1 MSEHCKGY
9 EDWLF
14 SRRTIL
20 RAGAIGTV
28 GWLTSPQTA
37 LANLAFQ
44 KGASGRDV
52 LVVVFLRGGADGLNI
67 VVPYTDDDYHRAR
80 PTLGLKAPNQG
91 NAGDRVIDLDGHFGF
106 HPVMKPLM
114 PLFEDRKL
122 AIAHAV
128 GSQDG
133 TRSHFEA
140 MLAMER
146 GLARMGPGA
155 QNGWLAR
162 YLQSTDGT
170 APMRAVSF
178 ADVLPDSLRG
188 ATNTMNLRDL
198 SEFRL
203 DGDADFR
210 SRVQKLFSAPG
221 ANDEMAEAGRGTLK
235 ILDSLERLDYGAY
248 RPSSGAAYPDSELG
262 AGLKQ
267 TAFLLKADVGVEIAS
282 LDHGG
287 WDTHFAQGSSTGLQ
301 ANLQAD
307 LAGSLR
313 AFADDL
319 GPMMDRVT
327 VVAMTEF
334 GRRVEENST
343 LGTDH
348 GRGSI
353 LFALGNHVNGGKI
366 HAKWPGLGAD
376 ALEGPG
382 DLRVTTDYRSILA
395 EVLRKRLGFN
405 AMEEVFPGF
414 RPVEVGMIA

>member
-1 MSEHCKGY
+1 MSEHCRGFD
-9 EDWLF
+9 DWRL
-14 SRRTIL
+14 SRRTVL
-20 RAGAIGTV
+20 KASAIGAV

-37 LANLAFQ
+37 LANLTIRPTA
-44 KGASGRDV
+44 KDRDV
-52 LVVVFLRGGADGLNI
+52 LVVVFLRGGADGLNV
-67 VVPYTDDDYHRAR
+67 VVPYADDTYHRLR
-80 PTLGLKAPNQG
+80 PTLGLKPPNSG
-91 NAGDRVIDLDGHFGF
+91 NVGDRVMDLDGFFGF
-106 HPVMKPLM
+106 HPAMKPLM
-114 PLFEDRKL
+114 PLFENKKL

-162 YLQSTDGT
+162 YLQATDGD

-198 SEFRL
+198 SDFRLEGDDEFR
-203 DGDADFR
+203 A
-210 SRVQKLFSAPG
+210 RVRDLYAP
-221 ANDEMAEAGRGTLK
+221 AKDEMAEAGRGTLK
-235 ILDSLERLDYGAY
+235 ILDSLDRLDYSAYKPEGGAT
-248 RPSSGAAYPDSELG
+248 YPDSGLA

-267 TAFLLKADVGVEIAS
+267 TAFLLKADVGVEIAC
-282 LDHGG
+282 LDHDV
-287 WDTHFAQGSSTGLQ
+287 WDTHFAQGGSTGLQ

-307 LAGSLR
+307 LAASLR

-319 GPMMDRVT
+319 GSLLGRVT
-327 VVAMTEF
+327 VVVMTEF

-348 GRGSI
+348 GRGSF
-353 LFALGNHVNGGKI
+353 LFALGDHVTGGKI
-366 HAKWPGLGAD
+366 HTKWPGLGKD
-376 ALEGPG
+376 DLEGPG

-395 EVLRKRLGFN
+395 EVLRKRLGFTGMD
-405 AMEEVFPGF
+405 AVFPGF
-414 RPVEVGMIA
+414 RPAEVGMIW